1 MATPYKINIPMYE
14 GPLDLLLDL
23 IKQQKMSI
31 HDIQISKITAQYLDY
46 LHKLEELDVDVSS
59 EFIYMAATLIYIKSK
74 MLLPPDPLAGPEEAE
89 DPRADLVQRLVEHE
103 KFKNAAQLLYQ
114 KQQIEE
120 NVWSK
125 PDKSLYNDEG
135 TEGDLVVSL
144 VDLVR
149 VFQQVL
155 ERRKEVSRIE
165 LRHEEFTVAQMIAQ
179 IRAQILASADNAV
192 NLVQFFEAC
201 PSRHAMIVA
210 FLAVLEMVKLQAVAL
225 AQEKQFGEILVRKHK
240 MFDLAFEE
248 RGIEIRKVAG
258 GYKLFTKP
266 QQHDVVRRFIKS
278 LRPPLRLSMPALE
291 TLAVIAYKQPVT
303 SPEISEIRG
312 VNTAGVISTLLD
324 KHLITTAGRKEVMGR
339 PILYKTS
346 KEFLLRFGLSDL
358 DELPSLKEFEALAR
372 EALGSDEG
380 FAPVE
385 EGSTSEANLQSA
397 EAVSAKM
404 EKREELLEETAANN
418 EGMPEAESREATKAA
433 TAGE

>member
-23 IKQQKMSI
+23 IKQQKMNI
-31 HDIQISKITAQYLDY
+31 HDIQISKITAQYLEY
-46 LHKLEELDVDVSS
+46 LHKLEELDVDVSA

-125 PDKSLYNDEG
+125 PDKSLYHDEG

-144 VDLVR
+144 VDLVK

-179 IRAQILASADNAV
+179 IRAQILASDTNTV

-225 AQEKQFGEILVRKHK
+225 VQEKQFGEILVRKHK
-240 MFDLAFEE
+240 MFDLVFDE
-248 RGIEIRKVAG
+248 AG
-258 GYKLFTKP
+258 GIKQIDEEYK
-266 QQHDVVRRFIKS
+266 
-278 LRPPLRLSMPALE
+278 
-291 TLAVIAYKQPVT
+291 
-303 SPEISEIRG
+303 
-312 VNTAGVISTLLD
+312 
-324 KHLITTAGRKEVMGR
+324 
-339 PILYKTS
+339 
-346 KEFLLRFGLSDL
+346 
-358 DELPSLKEFEALAR
+358 
-372 EALGSDEG
+372 
-380 FAPVE
+380 
-385 EGSTSEANLQSA
+385 
-397 EAVSAKM
+397 
-404 EKREELLEETAANN
+404 
-418 EGMPEAESREATKAA
+418 
-433 TAGE
+433 